1 MWSHLKRK
9 IIAGFFIIL
18 PLIVTILLLTYIFD
32 KVNRYIT
39 PYVFKL
45 FKLLKIGIQ
54 SDQLTTIAL
63 GIIGF
68 IFTIFIIYVIGLL
81 GTNIIGKRLITAFD
95 NIMLRVPLIKG
106 IYGGARQLMQALS
119 VDKMAGFERVVLIQY
134 PRKGIYAL
142 GFATSE
148 TAEGIE
154 KNIQQELMNI
164 FIPTSPFPASGML
177 ILVPRKDVI
186 FIDISLEDAFKLI
199 VSGGIVM
206 PEGKKKQQLIPDL
219 VIRNDK
225 KK

>member
-9 IIAGFFIIL
+9 IIAGFLIIL
-18 PLIVTILLLTYIFD
+18 PLVVTILLLTYVFD
-32 KVNRYIT
+32 KVDRFIT
-39 PYVFKL
+39 PYVFKF
-45 FKLLKIGIQ
+45 FKLLKIEIH

-68 IFTIFIIYVIGLL
+68 IFTIFIIYAIGLL

-106 IYGGARQLMQALS
+106 IYGGARQLMQSLS

-134 PRKGIYAL
+134 PRKGIYTI

-154 KNIQQELMNI
+154 KKIRQKLMNI

-199 VSGGIVM
+199 VSGGIVI